1 MYCRRDGP
9 RARSWGLRLN
19 AIQNHDLLV
28 IAARAAG
35 WIGTWTIYVERVA
48 FLLLALDGAVDTLY
62 VYARDISREA
72 RLPPRRT
79 P

>member
-19 AIQNHDLLV
+19 AMQNHDLLV

-35 WIGTWTIYVERVA
+35 WIGTCRTIYLYVERVA
-48 FLLLALDGAVDTLY
+48 FRLALDG
-62 VYARDISREA
+62 
-72 RLPPRRT
+72 RRCCIYY
-79 P
+79 

>member
-19 AIQNHDLLV
+19 AIQNHDVLV

-35 WIGTWTIYVERVA
+35 WIGTCMTIYVERVA
-48 FLLLALDGAVDTLY
+48 FLALDFLSLHLKCTGT
-62 VYARDISREA
+62 
-72 RLPPRRT
+72 
-79 P
+79 